1 MPFAP
6 FVHLRVHSAYSLSEG
21 AIKPE
26 KIAALARELEMPAV
40 AITDTSNLFGAL
52 EFSQYCTIAGVQP
65 IIGCQLA
72 LARPGVNLAPDPV
85 VLLAQTPAGF
95 ANLQKLSSASYLQSD
110 AATKPQLSL
119 ATLLAHAEGNFLLTG
134 GPAGPIGRLLAEG
147 QLGAAEAYL
156 RALQDGFGDRIAMEL
171 QRHGEPLELAIEPGM
186 ITLAD
191 RCGVPLVA
199 TNECFFAKPS
209 MHEAHDA
216 LLCIAEGR
224 VLAET
229 DRRRVTPEHWF
240 KPAASMR
247 EVFADLPEACDN
259 TLAIARS
266 CAVMVET
273 RKPLLPTCPKIPAG
287 STEAAHVHALATQG
301 LEGRLDALALAEDA
315 RAPYRE
321 RLEFELKTIIQ
332 MGFPGYFLIVADFIQ
347 WAKDHKIPVGP
358 GRGSGAGS
366 VVAWALLI
374 TDLDP
379 LRYGLLFERFL
390 NPERVSM
397 PDFDIDFCQERRD
410 EVIAYVTR
418 EYGAD
423 RVAQIITFGKLQARA
438 AIRDTGRVLG
448 LPYGQVNKVAEL
460 IPNNPAKPVTLQQAI
475 DGEAKLRELRDA
487 DEGLARLMEVAL
499 QLEGL
504 YRHASTHA
512 AGVVIGDRPLNELV
526 PLYKDPRSDLLV
538 TQYSMKYV
546 EQAGLVKFDFLG
558 LTTLTVLDR
567 ALAFLARRGV
577 AVDLAKLPM
586 DDQRTY
592 EMIARGDTG
601 GVFTFETQGYRSALQ
616 QMRPD
621 RFEDLIAIQ
630 ALNRPGPMAN
640 IPDYCARKHGAA
652 WTAPHP
658 AIHDILAE
666 TYGVIV
672 YQEQVMQIAQ
682 VMAGYTLAGAD
693 MLRRAMGKKIR
704 AEMDAQRKIFVE
716 GAIAKGNTEAKAIEI
731 FDLMAKFADY
741 GFNKSHAAAYALVS
755 YQTAYLRANHPV
767 EFLAACM
774 SLSIA
779 NTDKLAV
786 LRADAIRM
794 GIKVLPPDINKSG
807 ADFQPELQE
816 DGTLAIRYALGAI
829 KRVGIAAMQ
838 QLTNSRGD
846 KPFAD
851 LTDLA
856 ARIDA
861 KTLTRGQL
869 EILAKA
875 GAFDSLHKHRAQ
887 VFAAAETI
895 IRTAQA
901 LAEEQDSGQ
910 IGLFGGSGPE
920 PIRLTAAP
928 DWPESERLAFEAEAI
943 GFHISAHPLDM
954 YAVALKRLGVIPS
967 ASIQPRAEAGAMRV
981 KLAGTVSAKKER
993 ITRTGSRMVWVTL
1006 SDTQGSFEVTLF
1018 SEVLSRV
1025 REYLTDGAALLVTA
1039 DIKMEGESLRITA
1052 TDVALL
1058 DDAAAKA
1065 GASLRI
1071 WLDRTEALPHIRA
1084 LLDREGKGRGRV
1096 TLVPKTGLDR
1106 GLDITLPGHF
1116 NVTAK
1121 LAQAMK
1127 LVPGVELVEDF

>member
-1 MPFAP
+1 
-6 FVHLRVHSAYSLSEG
+6 
-21 AIKPE
+21 
-26 KIAALARELEMPAV
+26 
-40 AITDTSNLFGAL
+40 
-52 EFSQYCTIAGVQP
+52 
-65 IIGCQLA
+65 
-72 LARPGVNLAPDPV
+72 
-85 VLLAQTPAGF
+85 
-95 ANLQKLSSASYLQSD
+95 
-110 AATKPQLSL
+110 
-119 ATLLAHAEGNFLLTG
+119 
-134 GPAGPIGRLLAEG
+134 
-147 QLGAAEAYL
+147 
-156 RALQDGFGDRIAMEL
+156 
-171 QRHGEPLELAIEPGM
+171 
-186 ITLAD
+186 
-191 RCGVPLVA
+191 
-199 TNECFFAKPS
+199 
-209 MHEAHDA
+209 
-216 LLCIAEGR
+216 
-224 VLAET
+224 
-229 DRRRVTPEHWF
+229 
-240 KPAASMR
+240 
-247 EVFADLPEACDN
+247 
-259 TLAIARS
+259 
-266 CAVMVET
+266 
-273 RKPLLPTCPKIPAG
+273 
-287 STEAAHVHALATQG
+287 
-301 LEGRLDALALAEDA
+301 
-315 RAPYRE
+315 
-321 RLEFELKTIIQ
+321 
-332 MGFPGYFLIVADFIQ
+332 
-347 WAKDHKIPVGP
+347 
-358 GRGSGAGS
+358 
-366 VVAWALLI
+366 
-374 TDLDP
+374 
-379 LRYGLLFERFL
+379 
-390 NPERVSM
+390 
-397 PDFDIDFCQERRD
+397 
-410 EVIAYVTR
+410 
-418 EYGAD
+418 
-423 RVAQIITFGKLQARA
+423 
-438 AIRDTGRVLG
+438 
-448 LPYGQVNKVAEL
+448 
-460 IPNNPAKPVTLQQAI
+460 
-475 DGEAKLRELRDA
+475 
-487 DEGLARLMEVAL
+487 
-499 QLEGL
+499 
-504 YRHASTHA
+504 
-512 AGVVIGDRPLNELV
+512 
-526 PLYKDPRSDLLV
+526 
-538 TQYSMKYV
+538 MKYV

-846 KPFAD
+846 KPFTD

-887 VFAAAETI
+887 AFAAAETI

-993 ITRTGSRMVWVTL
+993 MTRTGSRMVWVTL